1 MQLALCWRPLR
12 TGGGRGGGGVR
23 GRLLLPPGP
32 FSSLSRRL
40 PKAATSETEPGP
52 VGTAPYLEESKMA
65 RPPGPG
71 SGEGVRRSPQP
82 QWLGGA
88 CNCVRGLR
96 PAAILFPPYPLP
108 RPRFKKPPPCG
119 SAHTGFKAPPT
130 TRLAPPLSLERA
142 LLIPRWCILVT
153 LLGATQGPIK
163 ATINRITNEL
173 GFDSCTME
181 IHEGD
186 KTWFTF

>member
-12 TGGGRGGGGVR
+12 TGGGGGEEGFGE
-23 GRLLLPPGP
+23 GCCCRLAPLAVFPEGSLRPPPPRRSRVPWELPPTSRSLRWPVPQVREAGRGYDAH
-32 FSSLSRRL
+32 LSRSGSAG
-40 PKAATSETEPGP
+40 PAT
-52 VGTAPYLEESKMA
+52 AC
-65 RPPGPG
+65 
-71 SGEGVRRSPQP
+71 GVCGQQQYCS
-82 QWLGGA
+82 
-88 CNCVRGLR
+88 
-96 PAAILFPPYPLP
+96 PPYPLP